1 MGIVIIGNSAAAVGA
16 IEAIRKVDPLLPIT
30 VISEEPYP
38 VYSRPLISYLL
49 SGEIKDNQIFY
60 RPKDF
65 YEKYHIKNLFG
76 KRVTKVTFQE
86 REVELKDGKKISYD
100 RLLIATGGTPFIPK
114 IEGATKS
121 GVYTFTKLDDAKKI
135 LSILKEVQRATVIGG
150 GLIGLK
156 VAEALKKRGVEV
168 TLIELTN
175 HILNFTLDETA
186 SSLLE
191 RALEKEG
198 IRLMTSTTVEEI
210 LGNDKVKAVR
220 LTNGETLNTQ
230 LVVIAIGVV
239 PNVELFKGT
248 PLQMEKGILVNERME
263 TNLPHIY
270 AAGDVTQAYDKTLNT
285 YRPLPIW
292 PNAYHQGKIAG
303 YQMVGREEYIYEGG
317 FMMNSI
323 EVAHLPVISIG
334 LTQPPSEDGYQVI
347 KKIDRKNAIYRK
359 LLLKE
364 DRVVGAIFVGEI
376 DRAGIITGLLRE
388 GLSVRAFKKELLKE
402 SFGLIS
408 LPSPLR
414 KERLWNQR

>member
-1 MGIVIIGNSAAAVGA
+1 M
-16 IEAIRKVDPLLPIT
+16 
-30 VISEEPYP
+30 
-38 VYSRPLISYLL
+38 
-49 SGEIKDNQIFY
+49 
-60 RPKDF
+60 
-65 YEKYHIKNLFG
+65 
-76 KRVTKVTFQE
+76 TKVTFQE

-150 GLIGLK
+150 DLIGLK

-270 AAGDVTQAYDKTLNT
+270 AAGNVTQAYDKTLNT